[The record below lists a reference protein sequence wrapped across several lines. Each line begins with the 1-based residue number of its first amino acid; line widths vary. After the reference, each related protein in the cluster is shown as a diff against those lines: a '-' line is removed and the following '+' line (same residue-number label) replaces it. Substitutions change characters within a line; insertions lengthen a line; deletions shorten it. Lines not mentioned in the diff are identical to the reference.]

1 MASPPGLFYAYA
13 KNIRDDW
20 SYRYIIAFE
29 SRQVSDEWW
38 RVVTASVDNGYP
50 RFAGVKRLS
59 AQWYTHDPAANA
71 FIHETINDPK
81 CAPQFLGKVMF
92 TLLNDRDARTLSVS
106 PVLNFADHVN
116 GGTFF
121 IRSTLRPE
129 LFWYYH
135 PDIGQILASTSR
147 RTRFDVRIAAKD
159 KALGTIMIGSDKV
172 SISVAGQQ
180 DFNVGVATG
189 STDLAIQKNGLF
201 QFDFSDFNDGN
212 FGLNFLH
219 KAASGDFV
227 QGVVATVTRQNYGE
241 RWELVL

>member
-38 RVVTASVDNGYP
+38 RAVTASVDNGYL

-92 TLLNDRDARTLSVS
+92 TLLNDRDARALSVS
-106 PVLNFADHVN
+106 PVLNFTDHVS

-135 PDIGQILASTSR
+135 PDIGQILSSTSR

-159 KALGTIMIGSDKV
+159 KALGTVMIGSDKV

-180 DFNVGVATG
+180 DLNVG
-189 STDLAIQKNGLF
+189 KNGLF
-201 QFDFSDFNDGN
+201 QFDFSDFDDGN

-219 KAASGDFV
+219 KAASGDIV